1 MADIQVITGE
11 FSGKNVARIERL
23 GWGRCFID
31 RMRAH
36 KVARPYPGER
46 WILDNGAWPARKDD
60 LGLLDLWGWF
70 LRVSEI
76 CEQMGERP
84 HFAVLPD
91 IVGGGLESL
100 ELSLHYLSVERLGD
114 EGELPWHWD
123 WYLAVQDGM
132 SMEDVERILEDQ
144 LEPDAVPE
152 RYQVK
157 IRGLFLGGS
166 DTFKNETGEAWAM
179 LAHKYGIPCHYGRCS
194 SVKKLRQAVAWGYDS
209 CDSTQMLWTR
219 EKFVR
224 FAKAWLE
231 LTGRDDDEGLMG
243 WVVDGAPVTMQ
254 EV

>member
-1 MADIQVITGE
+1 MADIQVIVGE

-31 RMRAH
+31 RMREH
-36 KVARPYPGER
+36 KVARPYYGEQ
-46 WILDNGAWPARKDD
+46 WILDNGAWPARKSEY
-60 LGLLDLWGWF
+60 GLIDTWAWF

-76 CEQMGERP
+76 DWKMGEEPR
-84 HFAVLPD
+84 FAVLPD

-100 ELSLHYLSVERLGD
+100 ELSKFYLSAERRGD
-114 EGELPWHWD
+114 EGELPFFWD

-132 SMEDVERILEDQ
+132 SIEDVEELLRDQ
-144 LEPDAVPE
+144 QEVDAVPE
-152 RYQVK
+152 HYQVRIK
-157 IRGLFLGGS
+157 GLFLGGS
-166 DTFKNETGEAWAM
+166 DDFKNETGQQWAE
-179 LAHKYGIPCHYGRCS
+179 LAKRYGLKIHYGRCS

-224 FAKAWLE
+224 FAKAWLQ
-231 LTGRDDDEGLMG
+231 LTGRDDDQELMD
-243 WVVDGAPVTMQ
+243 WVMDGAPVTQQ